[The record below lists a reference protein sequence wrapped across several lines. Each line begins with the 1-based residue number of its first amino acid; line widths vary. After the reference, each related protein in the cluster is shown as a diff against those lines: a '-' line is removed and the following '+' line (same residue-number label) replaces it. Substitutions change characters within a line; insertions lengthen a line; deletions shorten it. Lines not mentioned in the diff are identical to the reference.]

1 MKSINKLLISAVSA
15 ISLAMPL
22 VAASCGATKSSE
34 QGSGSKPSDTN
45 KPSEQGSGT
54 NSQQGSGT
62 KPSEQG
68 SGTNSQQGSGSKPS
82 EQGSGT
88 NSQQGSGSK
97 PSEQGS
103 GTNSQQGSGTKP
115 SEIDPIQND
124 TTNNQTPKIPNTVG
138 DLFKELRKIRDQYY
152 RFKEKLDSLDDKE
165 KLMIKLHFDYW
176 FEKPDPNPD
185 PDLNIDQEP
194 DKLIKES
201 GYDQIKKIL
210 EKSNKDSKEYIE
222 AVNQLKGFIEIYN
235 ADLRPIFEKI
245 IK

>member
-22 VAASCGATKSSE
+22 VAASCGVTKPSDTNKPSE

-45 KPSEQGSGT
+45 KPSEQGSGSKPSDT
-54 NSQQGSGT
+54 N

-68 SGTNSQQGSGSKPS
+68 SES
-82 EQGSGT
+82 
-88 NSQQGSGSK
+88 
-97 PSEQGS
+97 
-103 GTNSQQGSGTKP
+103 KP

-124 TTNNQTPKIPNTVG
+124 STNNQPPKIPNPVG
-138 DLFKELRKIRDQYY
+138 DLLKELSKIREQYY
-152 RFKEKLDSLDDKE
+152 RFKGKLDSLNDNE

-201 GYDQIKKIL
+201 GYDQIEKIL
-210 EKSNKDSKEYIE
+210 KNSNKDSEEYKE
-222 AVNQLKGFIEIYN
+222 AVNQLKKFIKLYN
-235 ADLRPIFEKI
+235 DDLRPIFEKI

>member
-45 KPSEQGSGT
+45 
-54 NSQQGSGT
+54 
-62 KPSEQG
+62 
-68 SGTNSQQGSGSKPS
+68 KPS

-222 AVNQLKGFIEIYN
+222 AVNQLKVS
-235 ADLRPIFEKI
+235 RKI
-245 IK
+245 NY

>member
-1 MKSINKLLISAVSA
+1 
-15 ISLAMPL
+15 
-22 VAASCGATKSSE
+22 
-34 QGSGSKPSDTN
+34 
-45 KPSEQGSGT
+45 
-54 NSQQGSGT
+54 
-62 KPSEQG
+62 
-68 SGTNSQQGSGSKPS
+68 
-82 EQGSGT
+82 
-88 NSQQGSGSK
+88 QGSGSK

>member
-82 EQGSGT
+82 DT
-88 NSQQGSGSK
+88 NK

>member
-1 MKSINKLLISAVSA
+1 MKSINKLLISAISA
-15 ISLAMPL
+15 ISIAMPL
-22 VAASCGATKSSE
+22 VAASCGATKPSEQGSGSKPSDTNKPSE

-54 NSQQGSGT
+54 KPSEQDSGTKPSDTT

-68 SGTNSQQGSGSKPS
+68 SES
-82 EQGSGT
+82 
-88 NSQQGSGSK
+88 
-97 PSEQGS
+97 
-103 GTNSQQGSGTKP
+103 KP

-124 TTNNQTPKIPNTVG
+124 KTNNHPPKIPNPVG
-138 DLFKELRKIRDQYY
+138 DLLKELSKIREQYY
-152 RFKEKLDSLDDKE
+152 RFKGKLDSLNDNE

-185 PDLNIDQEP
+185 PDLNRDQEP

-210 EKSNKDSKEYIE
+210 EKKGNKDSKEYIE
-222 AVNQLKGFIEIYN
+222 AVNELKKFIEIYN
-235 ADLRPIFEKI
+235 DDLRPILEKI
-245 IK
+245 MK

>member
-22 VAASCGATKSSE
+22 VAASCGVTKPSDTNKPSE

-45 KPSEQGSGT
+45 KPSEQGSGSKPSDT
-54 NSQQGSGT
+54 N

-68 SGTNSQQGSGSKPS
+68 SGSKPSDTNKPS
-82 EQGSGT
+82 EQGSE
-88 NSQQGSGSK
+88 S
-97 PSEQGS
+97 
-103 GTNSQQGSGTKP
+103 KP

-124 TTNNQTPKIPNTVG
+124 STNNQPPKIPNPVG
-138 DLFKELRKIRDQYY
+138 DLLKELSKIREQYY
-152 RFKEKLDSLDDKE
+152 RFKGKLDSLNDNE

-201 GYDQIKKIL
+201 GYDQIEKIL
-210 EKSNKDSKEYIE
+210 KNSNKDSEEYKE
-222 AVNQLKGFIEIYN
+222 AVNQLKKFIILYN
-235 ADLRPIFEKI
+235 DDLRPIFEKI

>member
-82 EQGSGT
+82 E
-88 NSQQGSGSK
+88 
-97 PSEQGS
+97 
-103 GTNSQQGSGTKP
+103 QGSGTKP

>member
-22 VAASCGATKSSE
+22 VAASCGVTKPSE
-34 QGSGSKPSDTN
+34 QGSESKPSDTN
-45 KPSEQGSGT
+45 KPSEQGSG
-54 NSQQGSGT
+54 S
-62 KPSEQG
+62 
-68 SGTNSQQGSGSKPS
+68 
-82 EQGSGT
+82 
-88 NSQQGSGSK
+88 
-97 PSEQGS
+97 
-103 GTNSQQGSGTKP
+103 KP

-124 TTNNQTPKIPNTVG
+124 TTNNQPPKIPNTVG

-185 PDLNIDQEP
+185 PDLNIDQDP

-235 ADLRPIFEKI
+235 ADLRPILEKI
-245 IK
+245 TK